1 MVGWHH
7 QPDGRESEQALGDGE
22 GWRAAVHGAGKE
34 SDTTERL
41 NNIHDISKV
50 EKPSCPSAGKQSK
63 YIRSMEFFSVIK
75 GNEILTHAT
84 MWVNL
89 DILLSERSQ

>member
-34 SDTTERL
+34 SDTTEQ
-41 NNIHDISKV
+41 HS
-50 EKPSCPSAGKQSK
+50 
-63 YIRSMEFFSVIK
+63 
-75 GNEILTHAT
+75 
-84 MWVNL
+84 
-89 DILLSERSQ
+89 